1 MNSVVECTRMC
12 FRQVWE
18 NTQENDCREERS
30 WYRSLETGGMV
41 WRCGGATQKQK
52 EQEENMGKRLC
63 CGFHQ
68 GTSEAGWEDI
78 GLATLNIFSWRRGVG
93 ASSFSYLALVWF
105 GQVDSGPECTSPIK
119 EVMGRC
125 GLWIGWCARI
135 RKASH
140 LLSFTVSRNWLALGG
155 IVSPRQQGP
164 RGQTIRT
171 PSELKGTLSTVSVL
185 LRRKVSTH
193 RLSSFLSL
201 ETSLTWLMPSL
212 CLGCC
217 FFSLSLIWIL
227 LLPVHSCMCAQSCV
241 TLCDHMGCSPPGSFV
256 RGVLQARIL
265 QRIIISYSRWSS
277 WRKDRTHVSCL
288 SRIGRQILYHCAP
301 DPLIPLFH

>member
-105 GQVDSGPECTSPIK
+105 GGGQRPGVYKPDKGGSGKMWSLDWLVCTYSK
-119 EVMGRC
+119 G
-125 GLWIGWCARI
+125 
-135 RKASH
+135 K
-140 LLSFTVSRNWLALGG
+140 SFT
-155 IVSPRQQGP
+155 I
-164 RGQTIRT
+164 IY
-171 PSELKGTLSTVSVL
+171 
-185 LRRKVSTH
+185 
-193 RLSSFLSL
+193 
-201 ETSLTWLMPSL
+201 
-212 CLGCC
+212 CL
-217 FFSLSLIWIL
+217 
-227 LLPVHSCMCAQSCV
+227 
-241 TLCDHMGCSPPGSFV
+241 
-256 RGVLQARIL
+256 
-265 QRIIISYSRWSS
+265 
-277 WRKDRTHVSCL
+277 
-288 SRIGRQILYHCAP
+288 
-301 DPLIPLFH
+301 